1 MRASRDTM
9 LRNCAIFGSVGILG
23 AIFLRR
29 LHMHRDFFHFFE
41 RFLPKLENKNINTLC
56 LCWRSAIFSFEIW
69 IYVAILAI
77 LSPNIFRCP
86 HRHKHFIIFLVISYT
101 NIAEKAKNI
110 CAYVGVS
117 RYFESKF
124 QKIHF
129 WPSGSKKQSPVKPA
143 ILVG

>member
-23 AIFLRR
+23 AIFMRR
-29 LHMHRDFFHFFE
+29 LHMHRFFHFFE

-86 HRHKHFIIFLVISYT
+86 LRHKHFIIFFQLFPILT
-101 NIAEKAKNI
+101 LQKK
-110 CAYVGVS
+110 
-117 RYFESKF
+117 
-124 QKIHF
+124 QKIF
-129 WPSGSKKQSPVKPA
+129 VPMWASQDILSRNSKKSIFGRRAQKNKV
-143 ILVG
+143 L